1 MELGE
6 ECVDLVSVP
15 GWLSTLWLQQPDGAI
30 VGEIQPDSTFLSF
43 LDKTTEGA
51 SSSKPVN
58 PTTPTVFEQVVL
70 RQAINTFTVE
80 GLGLEDD
87 KKGKKKV
94 HEVKNILN
102 LRPKDVDDP
111 AYVSLTNERQILAKE
126 AEKRSLLVDARPQ
139 ERVVTS
145 VGDQNMGAGKRRRK

>member
-43 LDKTTEGA
+43 LDKTEG
-51 SSSKPVN
+51 SSSSSA
-58 PTTPTVFEQVVL
+58 TPKVFEQVVL

-80 GLGLEDD
+80 GLGHEDD

-94 HEVKNILN
+94 HQVKNILN

-111 AYVSLTNERQILAKE
+111 AYVSLTNERQMLAKE
-126 AEKRSLLVDARPQ
+126 AEKRSLIVDARPQ
-139 ERVVTS
+139 ERVVTN